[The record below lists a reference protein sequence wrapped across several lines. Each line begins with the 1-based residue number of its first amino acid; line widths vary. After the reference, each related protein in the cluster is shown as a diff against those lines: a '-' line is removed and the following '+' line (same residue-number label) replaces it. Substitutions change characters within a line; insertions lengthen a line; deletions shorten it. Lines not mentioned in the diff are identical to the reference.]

1 MQLEESVLDF
11 AGQLDL
17 NGQADYVGYA
27 DVASDEVGA
36 AAVEFVVVAV
46 VVELTFDLV
55 SS

>member
-1 MQLEESVLDF
+1 MQLEESLLDF

-27 DVASDEVGA
+27 EVGA

-46 VVELTFDLV
+46 VVELIFDLV